1 MKLKIQKR
9 NQGIMYIMISAFFFA
24 LMGLFVRLSG
34 DLPSFEKSFFRNAVA
49 AVFAFAVL
57 LKNKTEIKI
66 GKGNLK
72 YLLLR
77 SVCGTIGILCNFY
90 AIDRINLADASI
102 LNKMSPF
109 FAIIF
114 SFFLLKEK
122 IKPAQAGIVILAFC
136 GALMIVKPG
145 FKGIEIIPGLLG
157 LAGGI
162 AAGAAYTFVRILSR
176 NKVEGPFIVM
186 FFSLFSCIVILPFF
200 IADFTPMSG
209 MQLLYLLCAG
219 LSAAGGQFSI
229 TAAYSCAPA
238 KEISVYDYTQ
248 IIFSTLMGFAV
259 FGEIP
264 DGWSFAGYGVI
275 IAAAILMF
283 LYNNNYRK
291 SA

>member
-1 MKLKIQKR
+1 MKIKEK
-9 NQGIMYIMISAFFFA
+9 NKGIIYIIISAFFFA
-24 LMGLFVRLSG
+24 LMGMFVRLSG

-77 SVCGTIGILCNFY
+77 SICGTVGILCNFY

-114 SFFLLKEK
+114 SVFLLKEK

-145 FKGIEIIPGLLG
+145 FKGIEIVPGLLG

-162 AAGAAYTFVRILSR
+162 AAGAAYTFVRILSK
-176 NKVEGPFIVM
+176 NKVEGPLIVM
-186 FFSLFSCIVILPFF
+186 FFSLFSCIVILPFV
-200 IADFTPMSG
+200 IADFKPMSG
-209 MQLLYLLCAG
+209 IQLLYLLFAG

-229 TAAYSCAPA
+229 TAAYSYAPA

-275 IAAAILMF
+275 IAAAVIMF
-283 LYNNNYRK
+283 LYNNKYKK